1 MLVVE
6 VVPGLLRAGCS
17 PAPAL
22 GWELGE
28 LLSVACL
35 PERGDQ
41 GQAKELTQ
49 SEVHCRLCAEALG
62 RTSQVLIGLRRPRGS
77 EQTGWG
83 LLSLTVFNSKEELR
97 KWHC

>member
-17 PAPAL
+17 PAPAV
-22 GWELGE
+22 ELGE
-28 LLSVACL
+28 LFSVACL

-49 SEVHCRLCAEALG
+49 SEVRCRLCAKALG
-62 RTSQVLIGLRRPRGS
+62 RTSQALIGLRRPRGS
-77 EQTGWG
+77 EQTGRG
-83 LLSLTVFNSKEELR
+83 LLSLIIFNSKEELR